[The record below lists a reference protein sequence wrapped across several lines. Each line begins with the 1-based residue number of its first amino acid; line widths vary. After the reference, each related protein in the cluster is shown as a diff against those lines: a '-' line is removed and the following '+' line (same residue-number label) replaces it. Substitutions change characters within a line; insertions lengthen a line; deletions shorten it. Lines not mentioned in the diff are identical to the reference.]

1 MNIVLNIGGKTFVRE
16 ENIGSFLTFYDDGVA
31 TYDYGQHH
39 YGYTVEVVET
49 TYTQIKMHLRTVT
62 IQSIDYIEREYEEA
76 IYNIAIIRSFTI
88 FRMCVCLIRAICIC
102 SPWTEIMTEHI
113 SARLILKR
121 NNKHFL

>member
-49 TYTQIKMHLRTVT
+49 TDTQIKMHLRTVT

-76 IYNIAIIRSFTI
+76 IYNIADNTLFYY
-88 FRMCVCLIRAICIC
+88 FPYVCMFDPNYLHLQSLDGDYDGAYIGAIDFK
-102 SPWTEIMTEHI
+102 
-113 SARLILKR
+113 AD
-121 NNKHFL
+121 